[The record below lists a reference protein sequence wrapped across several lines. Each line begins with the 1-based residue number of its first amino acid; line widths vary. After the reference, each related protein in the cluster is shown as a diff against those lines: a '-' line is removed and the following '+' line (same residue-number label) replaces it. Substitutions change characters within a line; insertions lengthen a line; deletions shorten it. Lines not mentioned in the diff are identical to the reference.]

1 MTSKD
6 KSDGLVLPL
15 ARRLSCRNA
24 RFDVYL
30 DDVQLAS
37 GETVHDYLVV
47 EPRVRTV
54 ERVTGV
60 AVLPI
65 VDGRAGLLR
74 VYRHPM
80 QEFSWELPRGFVD
93 PGEPDTI
100 SALREL
106 EEETGLLC
114 VERDLHSLGYLAP
127 EPGILAARVHLFAAS
142 CSALERSFTASEIG
156 HQDFRFF
163 SMDEFA
169 SLVAD
174 GLVQD
179 PSTLV
184 SYYRY
189 RDLCGSNK

>member
-1 MTSKD
+1 MTAKD
-6 KSDGLVLPL
+6 KSDGLVFRL

-30 DDVQLAS
+30 DDIRLAS
-37 GETVHDYLVV
+37 GETVHDYLVI
-47 EPRVRTV
+47 EPRVRTHAS
-54 ERVTGV
+54 VTGV

-65 VDGRAGLLR
+65 MDGRAGLLR
-74 VYRHPM
+74 IYRHPM

-93 PGEPDTI
+93 AGESDSL
-100 SALREL
+100 SAVREL

-114 VERDLHSLGYLAP
+114 SERDLRSLGYLAP
-127 EPGILAARVHLFAAS
+127 EPGILAARVHLFVAL
-142 CSALERSFTASEIG
+142 CSIPGGSFSADEIG

-163 SMDEFA
+163 SMDEIA

-179 PSTLV
+179 PCTLV

-189 RDLCGSNK
+189 RDLCGLNK